1 MHTIPTAGRDVPV
14 PNCNPDEL
22 RQILAVLCRCTSP
35 DEIVYF
41 GSLAGAPPFS
51 EVAAYDLAILTEHR
65 TPDEWET
72 VGRQLRLQLPARNR
86 AIPFVNFYLLS
97 TREARKSLFYR
108 FVRSEGRV
116 VFAADPLPPLPCDP
130 DKVLR
135 TATRLG
141 RHYLTRARGMF
152 DAAAQALAATDL
164 RQAAFCNACTM
175 ELLLDAL
182 YAVYHLELCPLHRL
196 PDLFLRLQ
204 TISAELHLLLDPE
217 RAGVSRMLARME
229 GFRRLALHDPDCPV
243 LRDEVTH
250 YFDRTRTIRT
260 RIELLC
266 AERMALY
273 EERAGK
279 SGRDNPPSEPEC
291 RIRTA
296 ADSPAAGF
304 SARTAD
310 AGADDLSVRHGRMAN
325 GTPAN
330 PVVRRADADTSPSPY
345 AKTDAG
351 PVRCRRTDTRAY
363 GRPVRHTETTA
374 TGSSVRHGD
383 AEAATPLPLGQA
395 TTDACVRPDPA
406 NTGTGPR
413 GVFLRPDEADP
424 DPDGGLTAAARHAAA
439 FPAAVCGEC
448 NPCGG
453 TRE

>member
-1 MHTIPTAGRDVPV
+1 MQTTPNAGPNVPAL
-14 PNCNPDEL
+14 NCNPDEL

-86 AIPFVNFYLLS
+86 AIPFVNFYLLP

-135 TATRLG
+135 TASRLG
-141 RHYLTRARGMF
+141 RHYLTRARSMF
-152 DAAAQALAATDL
+152 DAAAQALAAADL
-164 RQAAFCNACTM
+164 RQAAFCNACAM

-229 GFRRLALHDPDCPV
+229 GFRRMALHDPDCPV

-250 YFDRTRTIRT
+250 YFDRTRTIRA
-260 RIELLC
+260 RIEQLC
-266 AERMALY
+266 AERLALY
-273 EERAGK
+273 DERAAT
-279 SGRDNPPSEPEC
+279 SGRGNPPSEPEY

-296 ADSPAAGF
+296 ADSPAAVF
-304 SARTAD
+304 PARTAD
-310 AGADDLSVRHGRMAN
+310 AGADDLSVRHGRTAN
-325 GTPAN
+325 DATAN
-330 PVVRRADADTSPSPY
+330 PVQRADAD
-345 AKTDAG
+345 
-351 PVRCRRTDTRAY
+351 
-363 GRPVRHTETTA
+363 
-374 TGSSVRHGD
+374 
-383 AEAATPLPLGQA
+383 AAPLP
-395 TTDACVRPDPA
+395 
-406 NTGTGPR
+406 
-413 GVFLRPDEADP
+413 
-424 DPDGGLTAAARHAAA
+424 
-439 FPAAVCGEC
+439 
-448 NPCGG
+448 
-453 TRE
+453 